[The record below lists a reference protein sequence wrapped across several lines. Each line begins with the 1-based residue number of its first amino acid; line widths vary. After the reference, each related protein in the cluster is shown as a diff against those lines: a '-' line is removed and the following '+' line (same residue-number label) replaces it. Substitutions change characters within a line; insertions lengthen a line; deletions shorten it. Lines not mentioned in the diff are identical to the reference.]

1 LSLLLLTRCITVEA
15 KLTDPKWGTH
25 GFLKTADGVSLHY
38 VEKGDR
44 AKPMILFVHG
54 FPEFWYQ
61 WHEQIE
67 AFGADGKYH
76 VVAFDMRGYNDS
88 DKPEGVDN
96 YSTEKLNEDVRQVI
110 LKLGPSSKKAY
121 VVAHDWGGVVATAFA
136 HQYPD
141 NVDKLIIFNTAYGP
155 AYLKTMITNPIQ
167 LAESLYVFLFQ
178 MTHIAEA
185 VLYNNDSA
193 VLNLLFD
200 KIMPKKEVEIYKFG
214 TTICFCIK
222 FLNVFCFCFFCS
234 AAKARRNHCLAQ
246 LLPLPLQEPPVGPRV
261 RQARQGAHV
270 PPLGHGRHLPEQVR
284 VRGLPPLLGQHRDQ
298 VRARVLALDRPREP
312 RRDHQVYHR
321 LDRRENVNVCT
332 DK

>member
-1 LSLLLLTRCITVEA
+1 MLTRCITVEA

-214 TTICFCIK
+214 TTICFCIE
-222 FLNVFCFCFFCS
+222 FLNVFCFCFFAALQKPGAITASLNYYRYLFKSLQWGPASGKRVKVPTYLLWATGDIFLSKYVCEGFRPYWDNIEIKYVPGYS
-234 AAKARRNHCLAQ
+234 HWIGHENPAVITKFITDSIAAK
-246 LLPLPLQEPPVGPRV
+246 
-261 RQARQGAHV
+261 
-270 PPLGHGRHLPEQVR
+270 
-284 VRGLPPLLGQHRDQ
+284 
-298 VRARVLALDRPREP
+298 
-312 RRDHQVYHR
+312 
-321 LDRRENVNVCT
+321 T
-332 DK
+332 